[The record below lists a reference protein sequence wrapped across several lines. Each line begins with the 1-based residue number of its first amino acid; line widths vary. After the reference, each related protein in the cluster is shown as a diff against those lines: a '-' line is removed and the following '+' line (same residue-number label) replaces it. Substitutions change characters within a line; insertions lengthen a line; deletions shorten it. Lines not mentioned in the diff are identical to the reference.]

1 MMLSRFESQDSNK
14 RHGDIGRKVMALEF
28 WKVFGKVSAHSLFF
42 AGRPRNPDKELRNGC
57 NLPLKEYRKS

>member
-1 MMLSRFESQDSNK
+1 MFDHFTFYVKKELNGGLGAEMMLSRFESQDSNK

-42 AGRPRNPDKELRNGC
+42 AGRPR
-57 NLPLKEYRKS
+57 